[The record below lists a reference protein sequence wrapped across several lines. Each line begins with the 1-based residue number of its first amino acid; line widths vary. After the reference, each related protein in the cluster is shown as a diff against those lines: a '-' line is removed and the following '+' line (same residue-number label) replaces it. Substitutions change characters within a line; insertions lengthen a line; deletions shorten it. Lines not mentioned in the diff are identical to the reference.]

1 MPRCGT
7 PDHRPVQSS
16 PSSRSQGM
24 MVALS
29 GVYKFTLSPQ
39 APPAITSC
47 LVLRHPVCPYLL
59 VSIWAIARSPL
70 RTMLLTEKQEVEA
83 VEEVISRPPPLPR
96 TRNRGSPSGFEF
108 GDYGESQRI
117 PGLGDAKALEKKL
130 VRKLDARMAILVL
143 IYILNY
149 IDRTN
154 ISSARLQGFEQ
165 DLHLEGQQYS
175 VVLSI
180 LFVGYIIM
188 QIPCN
193 MFIEWIERP
202 SVFLSLC
209 TVLWGVI
216 SALTGICTNFAGA
229 LAVRFFLGFVE
240 AAFYPGALFL
250 LSRWYTPSELGARV
264 AVLCCGSYI
273 GNGWG
278 ALLASGILA
287 RMGGV
292 LGHAAWRW
300 LFFLEG
306 GITVLFALCACVL
319 LPDFPHNT
327 RWLSPA
333 ERALAIER
341 MERAGVSDR
350 DDSSPD
356 PSEKRTSTIPQGR
369 HSTRASERA
378 REVLHGLRLALS
390 DWTAWWFAVAAFFQF
405 LAQSFFIFFPTLA
418 ATLGFGTTAT
428 LALCAPP
435 WMFASGLAIVLAL
448 HSDRTK
454 RRFEY
459 IVFSELAGIVGFIIA
474 MSTMNTAARYIS
486 LFLMAQV
493 YAGLV
498 VFNTWTCNAFPRP
511 PAKRAVVLALVNG
524 VSQLGNV
531 VGPYVIL

>member
-1 MPRCGT
+1 MFL
-7 PDHRPVQSS
+7 
-16 PSSRSQGM
+16 
-24 MVALS
+24 A
-29 GVYKFTLSPQ
+29 
-39 APPAITSC
+39 
-47 LVLRHPVCPYLL
+47 
-59 VSIWAIARSPL
+59 
-70 RTMLLTEKQEVEA
+70 EKQEVETI
-83 VEEVISRPPPLPR
+83 EEASRPL
-96 TRNRGSPSGFEF
+96 SP
-108 GDYGESQRI
+108 ESIGGTKDASAGPDISVELGGQRQ
-117 PGLGDAKALEKKL
+117 LEEEELKALEKRL

-143 IYILNY
+143 INILNY
-149 IDRTN
+149 VRR
-154 ISSARLQGFEQ
+154 SRQHCSARLQGFEQ

-193 MFIEWIERP
+193 MFIEWVERP

-216 SALTGICTNFAGA
+216 SALTGKSEFYFSDSFAGA

-250 LSRWYTPSELGARV
+250 LSRWYTPSELGARI
-264 AVLCCGSYI
+264 AMLCCGSFV

-306 GITVLFALCACVL
+306 GITVLVALCACVL
-319 LPDFPHNT
+319 LPDFPQNT
-327 RWLSPA
+327 RWLSHA

-350 DDSSPD
+350 NDSER
-356 PSEKRTSTIPQGR
+356 SEKRAPAGSEQHR
-369 HSTRASERA
+369 SARASERA

-459 IVFSELAGIVGFIIA
+459 IVCSELAGIVGFIIA

-493 YAGLV
+493 YAGFV
-498 VFNTWTCNAFPRP
+498 VFYTWTSNAFPSP
-511 PAKRAVVLALVNG
+511 PAKRAIVLALMNG

-531 VGPYVIL
+531 VGPYFWPTSWGPSYRHSYAICISAAGVSLVMMWVLRMHFVRVNRKIRRGEIDGPELIT